1 MFPSFTGSTRPRRQ
15 VNLSG
20 RNSNPFAALPASRAS
35 SSPQP
40 GQNALAQA
48 QQERVMRQQERER
61 PPAARRIQRTW
72 RGYHNRKEKRRQ
84 WRQEWDHKETW
95 TVAKSSSAKNP
106 SPYTSERECLNSL
119 RLLVQFVSPHN
130 ECDVQRLHYF
140 AARYLQSVPAEP
152 TPPADEWTYPL
163 LRLAKLALGTMD
175 TKRAPPSASQF
186 VDDFLRLLQHVAGA
200 IPTQLAP
207 YARAYFKTLA
217 KVCLDR
223 ETENFELL
231 QGTAVGILRPLT
243 SGTRLVYEG
252 FAAEFLTTPEL
263 PKIFG
268 SLAVIAQGIKYEYL
282 AEAVHNILSP
292 SSASSILQLTER
304 ENLLW
309 LLAYFIH
316 FRRYSFSENHRSGGV
331 PDALYVKVVSRL
343 ISFLADDIGTR
354 MDTSISGLPIDSDS
368 TASSVRSSKP
378 LPAFV
383 RSEILTLID
392 QENVSSL
399 LANIN
404 VMPADAASDSPSE
417 AAALASYALTLL
429 RAFPRRGD
437 EIRMWLYRGS
447 TSGKTLAIRA
457 DSNLP
462 AIKYFYQ
469 AASKTDIFH
478 SISKDPRETVGMLR
492 PDKPNSSTLKHPSSI
507 TIGSRDQQWRV
518 ILLFLELYT
527 FVLKVMDD
535 EEFLSGTNTSYNEHL
550 SWTRKSALPL
560 DQVRDLTVFLK
571 NLAFSMYWYASEI
584 AGIEATEAKTSLAEY
599 FGNAKAPLTEKSQ
612 DEPPS
617 RYTELSIAGVS
628 GMTLAYLKGMVT
640 GVLRMIYERE

>member
-1 MFPSFTGSTRPRRQ
+1 M
-15 VNLSG
+15 
-20 RNSNPFAALPASRAS
+20 
-35 SSPQP
+35 
-40 GQNALAQA
+40 
-48 QQERVMRQQERER
+48 
-61 PPAARRIQRTW
+61 
-72 RGYHNRKEKRRQ
+72 
-84 WRQEWDHKETW
+84 
-95 TVAKSSSAKNP
+95 AKASSAKTP

-119 RLLVQFVSPHN
+119 RLLVQFASPRD
-130 ECDVQRLHYF
+130 ECDVQRLQYF
-140 AARYLQSVPAEP
+140 TTRYLQSVPAEP
-152 TPPADEWTYPL
+152 APAADEWTYPL

-175 TKRAPPSASQF
+175 TKRAPRPASHS
-186 VDDFLRLLQHVAGA
+186 VDDFLRLLQHVAGL
-200 IPTQLAP
+200 IPMQLAS
-207 YARAYFKTLA
+207 YARSYFKTLA

-223 ETENFELL
+223 GSENLELL
-231 QGTAVGILRPLT
+231 QGTAISILRPLT

-252 FAAEFLTTPEL
+252 LAAEFLITPEL
-263 PKIFG
+263 PTIFG
-268 SLAVIAQGIKYEYL
+268 SLEVFSQGIRYEYL
-282 AEAVHNILSP
+282 AEAINKILSP
-292 SSASSILQLTER
+292 SSTPSILQLTER

-316 FRRYSFSENHRSGGV
+316 FRRCSFSKTHRIGGA
-331 PDALYVKVVSRL
+331 PDTLYVKVVSRL
-343 ISFLADDIGTR
+343 ISFLADDIGSR
-354 MDTSISGLPIDSDS
+354 MDTSISGLPIDGDS
-368 TASSVRSSKP
+368 TASSVRSSQP

-392 QENVSSL
+392 QENVGSL
-399 LANIN
+399 LANLN
-404 VMPADAASDSPSE
+404 VMPEDAASEAPNK

-429 RAFPRRGD
+429 RAFPRHGD
-437 EIRMWLYRGS
+437 EIHMWLYRGS
-447 TSGKTLAIRA
+447 TSGTARATRA
-457 DSNLP
+457 DSTLP

-469 AASKTDIFH
+469 AASKTNIFS

-492 PDKPNSSTLKHPSSI
+492 PDNPHSTTSKHSSPI

-535 EEFLSGTNTSYNEHL
+535 EEFLSGTSTSYNEHL
-550 SWTRKSALPL
+550 SWTKRSALPL

-599 FGNAKAPLTEKSQ
+599 FGNVRAPLTEKTQ
-612 DEPPS
+612 DEPPAK
-617 RYTELSIAGVS
+617 YTELSIAGVS